1 MYNFLTEVKE
11 DGEFIDTHLELG
23 NMYKHLKGGYKNY
36 KTKKYTELPNI
47 YKGFKIEYSD
57 ILVKENNVM

>member
-1 MYNFLTEVKE
+1 
-11 DGEFIDTHLELG
+11 
-23 NMYKHLKGGYKNY
+23 MYKHLKGGYKNY